1 VFKGFDPAAS
11 WTKHPART
19 QTRATSIP
27 GPVTSTID
35 SGDLNNDAV
44 EQAVE
49 LLMMLRVLP
58 QLPRDRA
65 AGLHASEWSRLHS
78 KSESAQYLG
87 DLGELLSGD
96 DHVTIKSALM
106 SLLRVGESGFNLL
119 TGNGAHQP
127 VVVTDDGVARLFEH
141 ALHFSL
147 YSKNSNLA
155 QTQAKAHIS
164 SVLFL
169 ANCVLGPS
177 RPCDNGE
184 GHPFMRGVLRISSFS
199 KLLQQQQ
206 GMPALIGV
214 CGGSLDLDVDTR
226 FFDKVDR
233 PVGYGLRPKI
243 PDDSEITW
251 SWRRTMFGEDLMVQ
265 ELGEPGSMLSM
276 YKRLCQTG
284 DIVWCSDLGGLW
296 KEPES
301 WARFAEC
308 LPGGLFGFDA
318 AGESA
323 DKGTFDPDNGGTTDT
338 TNAIVPVVHPDLKS
352 AFRLP
357 GHQVTNTLT
366 PSWAGQPVSATSSS
380 TQRRTSNSSSSCH
393 RCRTRR

>member
-1 VFKGFDPAAS
+1 MLLATPGAEAVAQPTQGDGTAPNGPSATPADGMHVDVAPSAPIAPVAACAATADAASLAADAAVARVASAAAAAHTASPPAESSPGATAASVPVQDRGDTDAAGITASSTNIDGLTDGLTEADLTFEADETTAIQVAGDAHGSVSAFDAAMKEAAESAPAAPAVAPATTAESAPAAPAVAPATTQAPPAVASSALFLPRHLANVLDTYWEVFKGFDPAAS

-19 QTRATSIP
+19 QTGATSIP

-78 KSESAQYLG
+78 KSESAQYPG

-106 SLLRVGESGFNLL
+106 SLLRVGESGFSQL

-155 QTQAKAHIS
+155 QTQAKAH
-164 SVLFL
+164 V
-169 ANCVLGPS
+169 
-177 RPCDNGE
+177 
-184 GHPFMRGVLRISSFS
+184 
-199 KLLQQQQ
+199 K
-206 GMPALIGV
+206 
-214 CGGSLDLDVDTR
+214 T
-226 FFDKVDR
+226 K
-233 PVGYGLRPKI
+233 
-243 PDDSEITW
+243 TW
-251 SWRRTMFGEDLMVQ
+251 TKAS
-265 ELGEPGSMLSM
+265 
-276 YKRLCQTG
+276 
-284 DIVWCSDLGGLW
+284 
-296 KEPES
+296 
-301 WARFAEC
+301 
-308 LPGGLFGFDA
+308 
-318 AGESA
+318 
-323 DKGTFDPDNGGTTDT
+323 
-338 TNAIVPVVHPDLKS
+338 
-352 AFRLP
+352 
-357 GHQVTNTLT
+357 
-366 PSWAGQPVSATSSS
+366 GQ
-380 TQRRTSNSSSSCH
+380 H
-393 RCRTRR
+393 HFI